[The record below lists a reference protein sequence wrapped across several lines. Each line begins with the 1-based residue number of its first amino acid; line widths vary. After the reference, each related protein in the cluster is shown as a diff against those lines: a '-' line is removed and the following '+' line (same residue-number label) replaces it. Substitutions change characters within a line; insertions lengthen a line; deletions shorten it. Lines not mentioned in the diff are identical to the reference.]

1 MRTIKVYKFDELND
15 ETQEKIVNKY
25 RYINVEHQPWWDFSY
40 ESIKEEASIIGIEIK
55 TRPRIPTPSPDIYFD
70 DNNVTINGYYQYRKN
85 SVKEIKDQAPK
96 DEDLHEIAMNL
107 QKIQSKLFYKGTAK
121 LTHRGIDSDYEGV
134 TTELKRFYK
143 WARHQLTVE
152 EEYLTGDD
160 AVRETLIANEYEFL
174 PDGRMV

>member
-85 SVKEIKDQAPK
+85 SVKEIEHNEA
-96 DEDLHEIAMNL
+96 LHEIATNL
-107 QKIQSKLFYKGTAK
+107 QKIQQKLFYRGTAE
-121 LTHRGIDSDYEGV
+121 LTHRGVETDYKEIEI
-134 TTELKRFYK
+134 ELKNFYRWVK
-143 WARHQLTVE
+143 QTLDVEYDHLTS
-152 EEYLTGDD
+152 DQ
-160 AVRETLIANEYEFL
+160 AVKETLIANEYEFL

>member
-1 MRTIKVYKFDELND
+1 MRTIKVYKFDERSD
-15 ETQEKIVNKY
+15 ETQKKIVNEY

-85 SVKEIKDQAPK
+85 SVKEIKHNK
-96 DEDLHEIAMNL
+96 ELHEIAINL
-107 QKIQSKLFYKGTAK
+107 QKIQQNLFYRGTAK
-121 LTHRGIDSDYEGV
+121 LTHRGVETDYKEIEI
-134 TTELKRFYK
+134 ELKNFYRWVK
-143 WARHQLTVE
+143 QTLDAEYDHLTS
-152 EEYLTGDD
+152 DQ